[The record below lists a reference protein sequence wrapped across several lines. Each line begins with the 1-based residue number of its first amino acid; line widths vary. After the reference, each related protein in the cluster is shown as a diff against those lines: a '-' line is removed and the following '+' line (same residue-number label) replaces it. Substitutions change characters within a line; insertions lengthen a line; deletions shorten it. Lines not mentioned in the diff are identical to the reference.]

1 MGADNAATTDGAADT
16 PPEGPNT
23 GPLAGVTVF
32 EFGHSVAAP
41 FAGQILGDL
50 GAEVIKVEKPTGD
63 DARRWGPPFWDG
75 ESAIFQTLNRNKRS
89 VSLDLRD
96 AAAVARLRAL
106 VLARG
111 DVVLQNMRP
120 GQAESLG
127 LGGEA
132 LVAAKPAL
140 VCCNLGAFGRKG
152 PLRDAPGYDPLMQA
166 FGGLMSV
173 TGEQG
178 RQAVRVGVSMVD
190 MGTGMWAVIG
200 ILAALQRRAATG
212 RGGVVDVS
220 LFETA
225 AAWMSV
231 PVAQFLSSGEAPA
244 RQGSGAQGIVPYRAY
259 RTADGELVVAA
270 GNDGLFRAL
279 AGVLGHP
286 EWADDARFRTN
297 PDRVAHQDALYAL
310 IEPAMA
316 ARTGAEWTARLEAA
330 GIPCAPVQDVGAML
344 RHEQTEA
351 LALVQPLPGTAVRAM
366 GLPVSFDGVRPVPRA
381 GVPRRGQHNTMI
393 AEDAE

>member
-1 MGADNAATTDGAADT
+1 MQEDEVSAAGL
-16 PPEGPNT
+16 
-23 GPLAGVTVF
+23 PLAGIRIF

-50 GAEVIKVEKPTGD
+50 GAEVIKVEKPAGD

-89 VSLDLRD
+89 VSLDLRQGE
-96 AAAVARLRAL
+96 ASSRMRSL
-106 VLARG
+106 VLETA

-120 GQAESLG
+120 GQAETLG
-127 LGGEA
+127 LGGEE
-132 LVAAKPAL
+132 LVGAKPSL
-140 VCCNLGAFGRKG
+140 VYCNLGAFGRSG
-152 PLRDAPGYDPLMQA
+152 PLANAPGYDPLMQA

-173 TGEQG
+173 TGEAG
-178 RQAVRVGVSMVD
+178 RPAVRVGVSMVD

-231 PVAQFLSSGEAPA
+231 PVAQFLASGVPTE

-270 GNDGLFRAL
+270 GNDALFRAL
-279 AGVLGHP
+279 SSVLEQP
-286 EWADDARFRTN
+286 DWPDDPRFRSN
-297 PDRVAHQDALYAL
+297 PDRVAHQDTLYRL
-310 IEPAMA
+310 IEAKMLERP
-316 ARTGAEWTARLEAA
+316 TADWIERLEAA
-330 GIPCAPVQDVGAML
+330 GIPCAPVQDVAAML
-344 RHEQTEA
+344 AHPQVDA
-351 LALVQPLPGTAVRAM
+351 LGLVQSLPGADVRAM
-366 GLPVSFDGVRPVPRA
+366 GLPISFDGLRPSPRC
-381 GVPRRGQHNTMI
+381 GVPKRGADNAMI
-393 AEDAE
+393 GENKA

>member
-1 MGADNAATTDGAADT
+1 M
-16 PPEGPNT
+16 
-23 GPLAGVTVF
+23 PLQGLCVF

-41 FAGQILGDL
+41 FAAQILGDL
-50 GAEVIKVEKPTGD
+50 GAEVIKVEKPAGD
-63 DARRWGPPFWDG
+63 DARRWGPPFWEG
-75 ESAIFQTLNRNKRS
+75 ESATFQALNRGKRS
-89 VSLDLRD
+89 LCLDLRD
-96 AAAVARLRAL
+96 AAAMTRLKTLMIERA
-106 VLARG
+106 

-127 LGGEA
+127 LGAEELLG
-132 LVAAKPAL
+132 AKPSL
-140 VCCNLGAFGRKG
+140 ICCNLGAFGRNG
-152 PLRDAPGYDPLMQA
+152 PLSQAPGYDPLMQA

-173 TGEQG
+173 TGEAG
-178 RQAVRVGVSMVD
+178 RPAVRVGVSMVD

-212 RGGVVDVS
+212 IGGVVDVS

-270 GNDGLFRAL
+270 GNDALFRSLAVAL
-279 AGVLGHP
+279 ERP
-286 EWADDARFRTN
+286 EWPEDARFRSN
-297 PDRVAHQDALYAL
+297 PDRVAHQDILYPL
-310 IEPAMA
+310 IEVEMA
-316 ARTGAEWTARLEAA
+316 KRPTADWMARLEAA

-344 RHEQTEA
+344 DHPQTRA
-351 LALVQPLPGTAVRAM
+351 LGLLQALPGTGVQAI
-366 GLPVSFDGVRPVPRA
+366 GLPVSFDGERPVPR
-381 GVPRRGQHNTMI
+381 GPVPRRGADNALIQG
-393 AEDAE
+393 DAG

>member
-1 MGADNAATTDGAADT
+1 M
-16 PPEGPNT
+16 
-23 GPLAGVTVF
+23 PLQGLCVF

-41 FAGQILGDL
+41 FAAQILGDL
-50 GAEVIKVEKPTGD
+50 GAEVIKVEKPAGD
-63 DARRWGPPFWDG
+63 DARRWGPPFWEG
-75 ESAIFQTLNRNKRS
+75 ESATFQALNRGKRS
-89 VSLDLRD
+89 LCLDLRD
-96 AAAVARLRAL
+96 AAAITRLKTLMIERA
-106 VLARG
+106 

-127 LGGEA
+127 LGAEELLG
-132 LVAAKPAL
+132 AKPSL
-140 VCCNLGAFGRKG
+140 ICCNLGAFGRNG
-152 PLRDAPGYDPLMQA
+152 PLSQAPGYDPLMQA

-173 TGEQG
+173 TGEAG
-178 RQAVRVGVSMVD
+178 RPAVRVGVSMVD

-212 RGGVVDVS
+212 IGGVVDVS

-270 GNDGLFRAL
+270 GNDALFRSLAVAL
-279 AGVLGHP
+279 ERP
-286 EWADDARFRTN
+286 EWPEDARFRSN
-297 PDRVAHQDALYAL
+297 PDRVAHQDILYPL
-310 IEPAMA
+310 IEAEMA
-316 ARTGAEWTARLEAA
+316 KRPTADWMARLEAA

-344 RHEQTEA
+344 DHPQTRA
-351 LALVQPLPGTAVRAM
+351 LGLLQALPGTGVQAI
-366 GLPVSFDGVRPVPRA
+366 GLPVSFDGERPVPR
-381 GVPRRGQHNTMI
+381 GPVPRRGADNALIQG
-393 AEDAE
+393 DAG